1 MNELLWVSSIPLAYL
16 LYKGTKVTY
25 NDVMAYYK
33 NKELDNLS
41 NEEFEKKVK
50 LIGVGGGGSAIVE
63 YLNNKYPNR
72 YDSIILN
79 SDKKALTSKNVT
91 NKIHLEKPDNL
102 GCGSNTLCGYNL
114 INDSVIEKLKS
125 FINTDKKVFIF
136 ATLGGGCGSGSVK
149 ALSQYLT
156 VKDLDI
162 QYFLTTPFSWEGLK
176 RTNRANET
184 IEFLKNNNAK
194 TTVFSND
201 ELLKFGNLTMKDCFH
216 KQDEDFNKI
225 IGLITNA
232 KNI

>member
-16 LYKGTKVTY
+16 LYRGAKVTY
-25 NDVMAYYK
+25 NDVIAYYK

-41 NEEFEKKVK
+41 NEEFAEKIKI
-50 LIGVGGGGSAIVE
+50 IGVGGGGSAIVE
-63 YLNNKYPNR
+63 YLSNKYPSG

-79 SDKKALTSKNVT
+79 SDKKALLSKNVL
-91 NKIHLEKPDNL
+91 NKIHLEKSDDY

-114 INDSVIEKLKS
+114 INDSVIDKLKNI
-125 FINTDKKVFIF
+125 INTNKKVFIF

-149 ALSQYLT
+149 ALSQYLPT
-156 VKDLDI
+156 NERDLDI
-162 QYFLTTPFSWEGLK
+162 QYLLTTPFTWEGLK

-201 ELLKFGNLTMKDCFH
+201 ELLKFGNLTMKDCFY
-216 KQDEDFNKI
+216 KQNEEFNKLI
-225 IGLITNA
+225 I
-232 KNI
+232 KKY

>member
-16 LYKGTKVTY
+16 LYRGAKVTY
-25 NDVMAYYK
+25 NDVIAYYK

-41 NEEFEKKVK
+41 NEEFTEKVK
-50 LIGVGGGGSAIVE
+50 IIGVGGGGSAIVE
-63 YLNNKYPNR
+63 YLSNKYPSR
-72 YDSIILN
+72 YESIILN
-79 SDKKALTSKNVT
+79 SDKKALLSKNVS
-91 NKIHLEKPDNL
+91 NKIHLEKSDDY

-114 INDSVIEKLKS
+114 INDSVIDKLKD

-149 ALSQYLT
+149 ALSQYLPM
-156 VKDLDI
+156 KDLDI

-194 TTVFSND
+194 TTIFSND
-201 ELLKFGNLTMKDCFH
+201 DLLKFGNLTMKDCFH
-216 KQDEDFNKI
+216 KHNEEFHK
-225 IGLITNA
+225 LINLSFS
-232 KNI
+232 N

>member
-16 LYKGTKVTY
+16 LYRGTKVTY
-25 NDVMAYYK
+25 NDVIAYYK

-41 NEEFEKKVK
+41 DVKFDKKVK

-63 YLNNKYPNR
+63 YLSNKYPNR

-79 SDKKALTSKNVT
+79 SDKKALTSKNLT
-91 NKIHLEKPDNL
+91 NKIHLKKPDNL

-114 INDSVIEKLKS
+114 INDSVIDKLKS

-136 ATLGGGCGSGSVK
+136 VTLGGGCGTGPVK
-149 ALSQYLT
+149 ALSQYLSM
-156 VKDLDI
+156 KDLDI
-162 QYFLTTPFSWEGLK
+162 QYLLTTPFTWEGLK

-194 TTVFSND
+194 TTIFSND
-201 ELLKFGNLTMKDCFH
+201 NLLEFGNLTIKDCFH
-216 KQDEDFNKI
+216 KQDEEFHK
-225 IGLITNA
+225 LICSA
-232 KNI
+232 V

>member
-16 LYKGTKVTY
+16 LYRGTKVTY

-33 NKELDNLS
+33 NKKLDNLS
-41 NEEFEKKVK
+41 NEEFTQKVK

-63 YLNNKYPNR
+63 YLSNKYPNR

-79 SDKKALTSKNVT
+79 SDKKALTSKDVT

-114 INDSVIEKLKS
+114 VNDSVIEKLKN

-136 ATLGGGCGSGSVK
+136 ATLGGGCGSGSVR
-149 ALSQYLT
+149 ALSQYLPM
-156 VKDLDI
+156 KDLDI

-194 TTVFSND
+194 TIVFSND
-201 ELLKFGNLTMKDCFH
+201 ELLKSGDLTMKDCFH
-216 KQDEDFNKI
+216 KQDEAFHKI
-225 IGLITNA
+225 ISLSF
-232 KNI
+232 